1 VALQRDPL
9 RAFACAMFNEKDR
22 SMRQVF
28 SVSGASMIALLI
40 GAGLGQA
47 QTNLTG
53 IRGVNDRIDDLQRD
67 AQRELDRAED
77 ENRFGNPEARQG
89 LSGSASF
96 GFSGTSGA
104 VDSQDIDLGARLRFA
119 NGRLVQTIGMVLE
132 FSEAGGVKTDE
143 DVFGVYDA
151 NYYFTDQFYGFALG
165 RVATDGLAATAGDVK
180 TDAFFGVGPGYR
192 IVNTDNV
199 AWRVQAGVGIS
210 HLKDGVDDDTTE
222 VGYIA
227 SSRVFYKFNDTLFA
241 TNDTDILKSDSALRI
256 NNDLGVNFQFT
267 DAFATRISYLTD
279 YNDSRAQRS
288 ENKLGVALVYG
299 F

>member
-1 VALQRDPL
+1 MRMPAR
-9 RAFACAMFNEKDR
+9 RFKEKDR
-22 SMRQVF
+22 GMRQVLT
-28 SVSGASMIALLI
+28 VSGASMIALLI

-47 QTNLTG
+47 QTTITG
-53 IRGVNDRIDDLQRD
+53 IRNVNDRIDDIQRD
-67 AQRELDRAED
+67 TQRELDRAND
-77 ENRFGNPEARQG
+77 ENRFGNPESRQG

-119 NGRLVQTIGMVLE
+119 NGRLVQTIGMALE
-132 FSEAGGVKTDE
+132 FSESGGLKSKE

-151 NYYFTDQFYGFALG
+151 NYYFTDKFYGFALG
-165 RVATDGLAATAGDVK
+165 RVATDGLAVAATDIK
-180 TDAFFGVGPGYR
+180 TDAFLGVGPGYR
-192 IVNTDNV
+192 IVNTDSL

-210 HLKDGVDDDTTE
+210 HLKDGVDNDTTE

-241 TNDTDILKSDSALRI
+241 TNDTDILTSDAALRI

-288 ENKLGVALVYG
+288 ENKVGVSLVYG